1 MVQLTRSAPRT
12 GRWCAGVL
20 CVAALVCGTA
30 ALAAPVPG
38 GTLTLGITA
47 DPITLDPH
55 ASAYAN
61 TYLTGSL
68 NLIESLVYQ
77 QPDGKFVPWLASSF
91 RPSPDG
97 RTFTF
102 VLRPDVH
109 FTDGATFD
117 ANTVKWNLDRIVSP
131 NFHPGGSITAL
142 VGYTGTTV
150 VDDHTVQVHFKDP
163 YAPFLAYAANGVLG
177 MLSPK
182 TTPTQSVAAVAHGA
196 VGSGPFMISEYVTS
210 DHVAFVRNP
219 EYTRKAPWSDHQG
232 PPYLDRVVWKIVPE
246 PGTRA
251 VTVQSGETQMV
262 YILGYGPGGGAI
274 LAQLRKDQ
282 QLVEDTRP
290 FPGSAYLW
298 LFNVKAPPMDDVR
311 VRQAIIYGINRRAI
325 ISAIYR
331 GLGSPSCGLVS
342 QVMLPDPAACAYYP
356 YNPTKA
362 AQLLDEAGWK
372 MGPNH
377 LRVKDGRPLTLVFNS
392 LNSGGGDL
400 PDVQPVQG
408 QLYELG
414 IDLKIK
420 SQSIGG
426 FADDNFR
433 CLDHAGT
440 IFLRANDTDT
450 LYALFDSANIGS
462 NFNWSCYSNPEV
474 DRLLAEGRSTLDPAK
489 RQAIYVQLDHML
501 LDQAVAMPMM
511 DELSVWVRRSNVQG
525 VKYNYSTF
533 PALSDAYLTK

>member
-1 MVQLTRSAPRT
+1 MTHVTRT
-12 GRWCAGVL
+12 GARASRWCAAVVG
-20 CVAALVCGTA
+20 AALLLLATA
-30 ALAAPVPG
+30 VVAAPVPG

-61 TYLTGSL
+61 TYLVGSL

-77 QPDGKFVPWLASSF
+77 QPDGKIVPWLASSY
-91 RPSPDG
+91 RASPDG

-102 VLRPDVH
+102 VLRQDVR
-109 FTDGATFD
+109 FTDGAPFD

-131 NFHPGGSITAL
+131 NFHPGGAITAL

-150 VDDHTVQVHFKDP
+150 VDNRTVEVHFKDP
-163 YAPFLAYAANGVLG
+163 YAPFLPYAAGGVLG

-196 VGSGPFMISEYVTS
+196 VGSGPFMVSDYVTN
-210 DHVAFVRNP
+210 DHVTFVRNP
-219 EYTRKAPWSDHQG
+219 DYNRKAPWSDHQG
-232 PPYLDRVVWKIVPE
+232 PPYLDRVVFKIVPE

-262 YILGYGPGGGAI
+262 YVLGYGAGGGAI
-274 LAQLRKDQ
+274 LAQLRKDP

-311 VRQAIIYGINRRAI
+311 VRQAVIYGINRRAI

-331 GLGSPSCGLVS
+331 GLGSPACGIVS
-342 QVMLPDPAACAYYP
+342 QVLLSDPAACSYYP
-356 YNPTKA
+356 YNPAKA
-362 AQLLDEAGWK
+362 AQLLEEAGWK

-377 LRVKDGRPLTLVFNS
+377 VRVKDGRPLTLVFNS

-408 QLYELG
+408 QLADLG
-414 IDLKIK
+414 INLQIK

-440 IFLRANDTDT
+440 IFLRTNDSDT
-450 LYALFDSANIGS
+450 LYALFATANIGS
-462 NFNWSCYSNPEV
+462 NFNWSCYSNSEA

-511 DELSVWVRRSNVQG
+511 DELSVWVRRSNVQD
-525 VKYNYSTF
+525 VRYNYSTY
-533 PALSDAYLTK
+533 PALSDAYITK